1 MNLKRLEGRDEPILD
16 PDLPIVDA
24 HHHLWDVPGIRYML
38 DDYLDDVRAG
48 HKIVASVYVE
58 SRAFL
63 RPDGPEV
70 MRPLGEVEF
79 ANGAAAVG
87 ASGKY
92 GNCRMCAAI
101 VGYADLRLGSAIGT
115 YLDAALQRAPDRFR
129 GIRQVTLDHPS
140 PSAFRHVM
148 SHRPPAGVLQHPEF
162 RNGMRE
168 IAARGLSFDVA
179 CYSEQLPDIAR
190 LADDFPR
197 TTFALNH
204 TGQVML
210 LDATDD
216 ASRADVLRT
225 WRNGMHDLAKRP
237 NVVCKVSG
245 LGMPFWGFGFET
257 RSEPVSH
264 LHLAEAWKPFVEGAI
279 EAFGATR
286 CMMASNFPPDGRS
299 GGYVPLWNAMK
310 HIVRGASAT
319 EKLALFSGTAARVY
333 RIDLAPVQAI

>member
-1 MNLKRLEGRDEPILD
+1 MITKRLEGRDEPILE
-16 PDLPIVDA
+16 PDLAVIDS
-24 HHHLWDVPGIRYML
+24 HHHLWDVPAVRYML
-38 DDYLDDVRAG
+38 DDYVADVRAG

-58 SRAFL
+58 SRAFA

-70 MRPLGEVEF
+70 MRPLGEIEF
-79 ANGAAAVG
+79 ANGVAAVG

-92 GNCRMCAAI
+92 GECRMCAAI
-101 VGYADLRLGSAIGT
+101 VGYADLRLGSAIGA
-115 YLDAALQRAPDRFR
+115 YLDAAMQRAPERFR
-129 GIRQVTLDHPS
+129 GIRQVTLDHAS

-148 SHRPPAGVLQHPEF
+148 SHRPPAGVLTHPLF
-162 RNGMRE
+162 REGMTE
-168 IAARGLSFDVA
+168 IASRDLTFDVA
-179 CYSEQLPDIAR
+179 CYSEQLPDIAS
-190 LADDFPR
+190 LADAFPK

-210 LDATDD
+210 LDALDN

-237 NVVCKVSG
+237 NVVCKLSG

-257 RSEPVSH
+257 RPAPVSY
-264 LHLAEAWKPFVEGAI
+264 LDLAVAWKPFVEGAI
-279 EAFGATR
+279 EAFGANR

-299 GGYVPLWNAMK
+299 SGYVPLWNAMK
-310 HIVRGASAT
+310 HIVRSTSAS

-333 RIDLAPVQAI
+333 RIDIADVQRG